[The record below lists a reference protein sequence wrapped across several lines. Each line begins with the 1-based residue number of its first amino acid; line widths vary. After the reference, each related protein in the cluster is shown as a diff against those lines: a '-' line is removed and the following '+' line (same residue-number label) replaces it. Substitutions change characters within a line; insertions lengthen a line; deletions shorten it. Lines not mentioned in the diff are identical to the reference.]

1 MERINTYTALGKSE
15 GAWSVFVGIQG
26 SREPLRNEKGSRENP
41 FVDFANARNLPELL
55 CSLDA
60 IYGTGCFDGVDF
72 FSDRGGTT
80 APNPVDPNE
89 AGEIA
94 LLFEPKP
101 TKATIDRTAEAIAA
115 WNIEETRC
123 PNQPHQWRCIPL
135 ADIVQARRDLNRTGL
150 IMAWLLGKTDFDTAH
165 GLTRGDKGSRVET
178 IDLESRTDLG
188 DYYRGLASSPGNAFD
203 SISIRLAGR
212 QIARLHL
219 YDPKSIER
227 TAAAYTRCAFN
238 LLLSDTHKRMGELLD
253 NATSSNTV
261 LSAIWCF
268 FADGLG
274 TEDSPNS
281 IMVCRK
287 CRHFFTQQRS
297 TKQYCSNS
305 CRIMALRHP
314 EIVAEA
320 EETEISRKRKEN
332 SED

>member
-15 GAWSVFVGIQG
+15 GAWSVFIGIQG
-26 SREPLRNEKGSRENP
+26 SREPLRNERATEEHP

-55 CSLDA
+55 GSLDA
-60 IYGTGCFDGVDF
+60 IYGTGRFDGVDF
-72 FSDRGGTT
+72 ISDRGGTD
-80 APNPVDPNE
+80 APCPVDAGDAE
-89 AGEIA
+89 AIA
-94 LLFEPKP
+94 RLFESKP
-101 TKATIDRTAEAIAA
+101 TKTTVAKTAEAIAA
-115 WNIEETRC
+115 WSIEGAVCSER
-123 PNQPHQWRCIPL
+123 QWRCIPL
-135 ADIVQARRDLNRTGL
+135 ADIVQARRDLNRTCL

-212 QIARLHL
+212 QIARLNL

-227 TAAAYTRCAFN
+227 TAAAYTRCTFN
-238 LLLSDTHKRMGELLD
+238 LLLSDTHRRMGELLD

-268 FADGLG
+268 FAEGLG

-314 EIVAEA
+314 EVVAEA

-332 SED
+332 SGD